1 MNTSGKKILLVSL
14 VALILLGGA
23 FSGGVLVGWVLPKAL
38 GQTVVPSISAT
49 TQPVSPTTTQTTDQL
64 FKPFWQAWQI
74 VHDQYVDQPV
84 DDTAL
89 MRGAIR
95 GMMEALGDKHSSYM
109 DPVQYKQAE
118 TSLAGEYEGIG
129 AWVDLTGD
137 YLTIISPIPN
147 TPAEKAGLKSGD
159 QVIAIDGQDMTGV
172 ASEIA
177 HQKVLGPA
185 GTNVTLT
192 IKREGA
198 DAPFDV
204 TITRAKVTVPSVESK
219 MLDNNIAYVQIIQFG
234 EKTTSELKTQLKD
247 LMNQNPKGLILDLR
261 NNGGGYRDTAVDVLS
276 QFLPAGK
283 IAMYEE
289 FGDGTKQEFKTS
301 GRGLATDIPMVVLIN
316 EGSASASEITAG
328 ALQDYGRAQLV
339 GVTSYGK
346 GSVQVWT
353 ALDNNEG
360 AVRVTIARWLT
371 PNSRQINGVGLTPD
385 IKVEITADQIK
396 AGEDPQL
403 DQAVNILLQGK

>member
-301 GRGLATDIPMVVLIN
+301 GRSLATDIPMVVLIN

-328 ALQDYGRAQLV
+328 ALQDYGRAKLV

>member
-403 DQAVNILLQGK
+403 DQAVTILLQGK